1 MKYAAVLQS
10 YDSDTYVKT
19 FIAGAVSLTITF
31 NWPRSIQDLYDNL
44 IANNK
49 AYANNNPLTD
59 ARGSIIRNYDYISYV
74 VAQDSTEQWPL
85 HNEEN
90 WFETRL
96 EEAQSIAEVRDQ
108 LIEMLAWDLFIED
121 GDVTYTTTIRTGG
134 SLTSDDKRW
143 VLTFTSAKEGDIG
156 RDDLY
161 LVTMELEV
169 A

>member
-1 MKYAAVLQS
+1 MKYTTTLQS
-10 YDSDTYVKT
+10 YDTDVYTKT
-19 FIAGAVSLTITF
+19 FIAGSVSLTITF

-44 IANNK
+44 VANNK

-59 ARGSIIRNYDYISYV
+59 AKGSIIRNYDYISYV
-74 VAQDSTEQWPL
+74 VAQDSSTYWPVHNTED
-85 HNEEN
+85 
-90 WFETRL
+90 WFESRL
-96 EEAQSIAEVRDQ
+96 EEAQAIAGVRDQ

-134 SLTSDDKRW
+134 SLISDDKRW

-161 LVTMELEV
+161 LVTVELEV